1 MWVLYGNLP
10 FDNGVEDPDVIRH
23 MTEADQDNPDVA
35 LWIKTNVKY
44 DIPLLVNLY
53 DEAMQNYTEIKNVR
67 LEEEETNKTVTRLVA
82 HLNKDM
88 KSMVFEVFGGEI
100 ESSPSVIQD
109 IVRQLDELKR
119 RMVSVFNMTDKEVK
133 FNDVVIHECDDST
146 TVFAKAF
153 PRMGKRK
160 LL

>member
-1 MWVLYGNLP
+1 M
-10 FDNGVEDPDVIRH
+10 
-23 MTEADQDNPDVA
+23 
-35 LWIKTNVKY
+35 
-44 DIPLLVNLY
+44 
-53 DEAMQNYTEIKNVR
+53 
-67 LEEEETNKTVTRLVA
+67 
-82 HLNKDM
+82 
-88 KSMVFEVFGGEI
+88 
-100 ESSPSVIQD
+100 
-109 IVRQLDELKR
+109 

>member
-1 MWVLYGNLP
+1 M
-10 FDNGVEDPDVIRH
+10 
-23 MTEADQDNPDVA
+23 
-35 LWIKTNVKY
+35 
-44 DIPLLVNLY
+44 
-53 DEAMQNYTEIKNVR
+53 
-67 LEEEETNKTVTRLVA
+67 EEEETNKTVTRLVA